1 MNRKHA
7 VKQKE
12 LSGDF
17 KGKLIFTSQT
27 NPTVF
32 AGSMNTFFDKLHVH
46 EWLKEYEAAKRYSTL
61 AT

>member
-12 LSGDF
+12 LSGDLR
-17 KGKLIFTSQT
+17 GKLIFTSQS

-32 AGSMNTFFDKLHVH
+32 AGPMKTFFDKLHVH
-46 EWLKEYEAAKRYSTL
+46 V
-61 AT
+61 